1 MDQGEPDRAKLN
13 RTGPIQISSKETELS
28 VETTSNQLRVPSLV
42 YSCLSHTFGR
52 NGRNFLSQITAF
64 FGSFSSRFSLFW
76 ARKYSNKVYE
86 YKLFPIVVEKFLE
99 NIFSK
104 NILKDNSITRRRT
117 TCHKWGFNT
126 DNRALVA
133 RRTNQ
138 HELKIGKSGIDFK
151 FKFQQR
157 SDNKC
162 STGTPTG
169 ILQSTEWPEGLKE
182 YRTKVISRS
191 RYTDKG

>member
-1 MDQGEPDRAKLN
+1 MIFWRISQSRIQRKTRSKTTTMFGWRKDARGKRKIKNRDEGGAGPREEKKKRKKRGKETPFYNVDQGEPDRAKLN

-99 NIFSK
+99 NIF
-104 NILKDNSITRRRT
+104 
-117 TCHKWGFNT
+117 F
-126 DNRALVA
+126 
-133 RRTNQ
+133 
-138 HELKIGKSGIDFK
+138 
-151 FKFQQR
+151 
-157 SDNKC
+157 
-162 STGTPTG
+162 
-169 ILQSTEWPEGLKE
+169 
-182 YRTKVISRS
+182 
-191 RYTDKG
+191 